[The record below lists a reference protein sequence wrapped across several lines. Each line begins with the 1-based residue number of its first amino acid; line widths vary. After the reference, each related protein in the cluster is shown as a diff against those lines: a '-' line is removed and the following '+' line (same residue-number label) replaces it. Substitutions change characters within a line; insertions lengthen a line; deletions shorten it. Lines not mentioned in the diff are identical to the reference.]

1 MRKKGLLVCAF
12 LSFWALPALAKG
24 LLPSSFVATVVTRPT
39 NLSFLNTFEVPKGV
53 GSALIVSAK
62 EGLLLAPAY
71 LVQGAQWVDVVLPGG
86 AQLGARLLA
95 VDHLTGLAVLKTK
108 AFGREEAVFRKDLPG
123 VGERVW
129 LIGRPR
135 FSPSV
140 HAALV
145 TESPVRVV
153 SRGMA
158 LASFFAVDASLAGLG
173 PAPVFDDKG
182 RVAGFVLPLPNLSL
196 GENTKVVPAYLMA
209 LVAEKAARKGR
220 IIWPW
225 LGVEGVALSPPL
237 AKAFDLPERGLLIT
251 KVYPGSPA
259 ARVGIRGPRKLS
271 SFGNL
276 LWPVGG
282 DVLVSFKGEA
292 VASQAGLERLL
303 FTAQPGEL
311 VELGLY
317 RGKRLRKVKVY
328 LGRRSFIQ
336 P

>member
-1 MRKKGLLVCAF
+1 MKRAWLIGFLFLL
-12 LSFWALPALAKG
+12 LALPALAEG
-24 LLPSSFVATVVTRPT
+24 ASRSSLVATVVTRPT
-39 NLSFLNTFEVPKGV
+39 KLTFLNTFEVPKGV
-53 GSALIVSAK
+53 GSALIISAR

-71 LVQGAQWVDVVLPGG
+71 LVQGAQWIDVILPRGR
-86 AQLGARLLA
+86 QLGARILA

-108 AFGREEAVFRKDLPG
+108 SFGQEEAVFREDLPR

-135 FSPSV
+135 FSASV
-140 HAALV
+140 REALV

-153 SRGMA
+153 SRGIV

-173 PAPVFDDKG
+173 PAPVFDDKD
-182 RVAGFVLPLPNLSL
+182 RVVGFVLSLPNLTL

-209 LVAEKAARKGR
+209 LVAEKAAQKGK

-225 LGVEGVALSPPL
+225 LGVEGVALNPPL
-237 AKAFDLPERGLLIT
+237 AKALDLPARGLLIT

-259 ARVGIRGPRKLS
+259 ARVRIRGPRKLS

-282 DVLVSFKGEA
+282 DVLVSFKGQA